1 MCETTLLNQISLEYQ
16 NILGRRLVG
25 IYVHGSLA
33 FGCYRR
39 ERSDIDFLAVTR
51 DPPAPAEKEALID
64 ALLKLEND
72 WPAKGIEM
80 SVVLKKYCANFV
92 YPTPFELHFSKMYT
106 ERCRQDRK
114 LFCRA
119 MHGTDRDLAA
129 HFTVT
134 RAVGI
139 TLCGE
144 SAASVF
150 GAVSPEYYL
159 DSIRAD
165 LRESGGGAGADIVSY
180 LLNLCRVLAAQEGGL
195 ILSKE
200 QGGRWGAGQ
209 LPRAYTSVIE
219 AALACY
225 QCGAPFQMEAS
236 RVKEF
241 SGYMLG
247 RIFG

>member
-16 NILGRRLVG
+16 KILGRRLVG

-39 ERSDIDFLAVTR
+39 ERSDIDFLTVTR

-80 SVVLKKYCANFV
+80 SVVLKKYCVNFV

-114 LFCRA
+114 TFCRA

-129 HFTVT
+129 HFTVS

-150 GAVSPEYYL
+150 GAVPPRILSGQHSRRPPGIGRRSRGRHCVLPAESLQGARSPGERP
-159 DSIRAD
+159 DSFKRAGRQVGRRSASAA
-165 LRESGGGAGADIVSY
+165 LY
-180 LLNLCRVLAAQEGGL
+180 LLD
-195 ILSKE
+195 
-200 QGGRWGAGQ
+200 
-209 LPRAYTSVIE
+209 
-219 AALACY
+219 
-225 QCGAPFQMEAS
+225 
-236 RVKEF
+236 
-241 SGYMLG
+241 
-247 RIFG
+247 

>member
-114 LFCRA
+114 MFCRA

-139 TLCGE
+139 TLFGE

-150 GAVSPEYYL
+150 GAVSPE
-159 DSIRAD
+159 
-165 LRESGGGAGADIVSY
+165 
-180 LLNLCRVLAAQEGGL
+180 
-195 ILSKE
+195 
-200 QGGRWGAGQ
+200 
-209 LPRAYTSVIE
+209 
-219 AALACY
+219 
-225 QCGAPFQMEAS
+225 
-236 RVKEF
+236 
-241 SGYMLG
+241 
-247 RIFG
+247 

>member
-114 LFCRA
+114 TFCRA

-134 RAVGI
+134 
-139 TLCGE
+139 
-144 SAASVF
+144 
-150 GAVSPEYYL
+150 
-159 DSIRAD
+159 
-165 LRESGGGAGADIVSY
+165 
-180 LLNLCRVLAAQEGGL
+180 
-195 ILSKE
+195 
-200 QGGRWGAGQ
+200 
-209 LPRAYTSVIE
+209 
-219 AALACY
+219 
-225 QCGAPFQMEAS
+225 
-236 RVKEF
+236 
-241 SGYMLG
+241 
-247 RIFG
+247 